1 MLEVLRSI
9 NWSLALTIA
18 CGLLLADVIRWL
30 AAILAKAV
38 NGGKA

>member
-1 MLEVLRSI
+1 MPPI

-18 CGLLLADVIRWL
+18 CGLLLADVIRW
-30 AAILAKAV
+30 AAAMLAKAV